1 MTTCISGFKTGRDMT
16 DLTWYL
22 GNIFLHRYY
31 IEFDIENS
39 RVGFADAKK
48 IDFWNSR

>member
-1 MTTCISGFKTGRDMT
+1 MTTCISGFKTGMRDS
-16 DLTWYL
+16 DLTWRL

-31 IEFDIENS
+31 VEFDVENS

-48 IDFWNSR
+48 SVE

>member
-1 MTTCISGFKTGRDMT
+1 MTTCISGFKTGKDS
-16 DLTWYL
+16 DLTWIL

-31 IEFDIENS
+31 IEFDMENN

-48 IDFWNSR
+48 IYF